1 MKNLR
6 YAVIVAAL
14 AAMVAMA
21 GCKSAEET
29 NIEPETVPAPETV
42 AETASAEETEPEET
56 EPEETEPE
64 ETEPETV
71 EIPEGM
77 AISYLTGE
85 LVPEEVANRRP
96 ISVMLSNIQ
105 QAVPQTGISKAA
117 VIYEAPVEGMITR
130 LMGVYEDYDDLDK
143 IGSVRSART
152 YFVFWSQQWDSI
164 YAHYGQCDYANIYL
178 DQIDNLNGVKGSGNG
193 VYYRTTDRKAPHN
206 AYASAEGLE
215 YGIDRMGYRTEHE
228 DDFEGVFQ
236 FASQKGDVTLSDGM
250 DATYIYPGYNTN
262 KAYFEYDEET
272 GTYLRYQFGG
282 PQIDDM
288 TGEQLAYDNIIIQ
301 YCNWEYYYETT
312 PYLFIHIW
320 DEEGSGY
327 YITQGKAIPI
337 TWVGGVEY
345 APTSYYDADGN
356 ELVLN
361 PGKTWICTVLTD
373 NIKDTVIE

>member
-250 DATYIYPGYNTN
+250 DATYVYPGYNTN